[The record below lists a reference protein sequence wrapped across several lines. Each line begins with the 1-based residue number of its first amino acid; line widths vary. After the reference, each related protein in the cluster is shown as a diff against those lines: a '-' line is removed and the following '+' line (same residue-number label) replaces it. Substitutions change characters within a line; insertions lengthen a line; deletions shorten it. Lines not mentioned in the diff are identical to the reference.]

1 MNTLEPRPILFDLK
15 EQNFNLEPFKNSLVL
30 IKNLSKE
37 FLNHESELFLF
48 NAFNFC
54 VDQNTKILFSSNDFV
69 KNLNITLPDL
79 ESRLNTILP
88 IEMLNP
94 SEEEKMN
101 LINFELGQRGLK
113 INEKEIKYIFTYHSR
128 DLNSLLN
135 LAEKLDE
142 ISYKEKKSISI
153 GLIKKII

>member
-1 MNTLEPRPILFDLK
+1 MNF
-15 EQNFNLEPFKNSLVL
+15 F
-30 IKNLSKE
+30 
-37 FLNHESELFLF
+37 
-48 NAFNFC
+48 
-54 VDQNTKILFSSNDFV
+54 
-69 KNLNITLPDL
+69 TLPDL

-88 IEMLNP
+88 IEMPNP

-101 LINFELGQRGLK
+101 LINFELDQRGLK

>member
-88 IEMLNP
+88 IEMPNP

-101 LINFELGQRGLK
+101 LINFELDQRGLK

>member
-1 MNTLEPRPILFDLK
+1 M
-15 EQNFNLEPFKNSLVL
+15 
-30 IKNLSKE
+30 
-37 FLNHESELFLF
+37 
-48 NAFNFC
+48 
-54 VDQNTKILFSSNDFV
+54 
-69 KNLNITLPDL
+69 PDL

-88 IEMLNP
+88 IEMPNP

-101 LINFELGQRGLK
+101 LINFELDQRGLK